1 MKTAPPSRNR
11 KSGHSRPRPDI
22 PTGARASKDVAETT
36 GGRPASHGEA
46 ASHERARSPLSPQG
60 AARDHAGAERAESAV
75 EEQETRI
82 SSAAIARHAA
92 DASNEYPVLAP
103 SRAPFLRS
111 FVYAWH
117 GIVYTVHTQ
126 RNMRVHITLAV
137 LAIALGIWLR
147 ISPVE
152 FAMIFVAITGVVV
165 SEMINTV
172 AEACVDLATQAY
184 HPLAR
189 VAKDVAAGAV
199 LLSAMLAV
207 VIACFVYIPH
217 LWPFAQRLLGL
228 P

>member
-1 MKTAPPSRNR
+1 MGES
-11 KSGHSRPRPDI
+11 
-22 PTGARASKDVAETT
+22 ET
-36 GGRPASHGEA
+36 
-46 ASHERARSPLSPQG
+46 Q
-60 AARDHAGAERAESAV
+60 V
-75 EEQETRI
+75 
-82 SSAAIARHAA
+82 SSAIARHAA
-92 DASNEYPVLAP
+92 DASSEYPVLSP

-111 FVYAWH
+111 FVYAWN

-126 RNMRVHITLAV
+126 RNMRVHIALAI

-152 FAMIFVAITGVVV
+152 FAMVFVAITGVVV

-217 LWPFAQRLLGL
+217 LWPVAQRLLGR
-228 P
+228 